1 MQPDEPA
8 HAPAQHRPAPR
19 VPAAFDL
26 TGEVAVVTGGGTGLG
41 RAIARA
47 LVECGARVVVAG
59 RRPEPLNETAEAL
72 GPAAFA
78 RVCDVVSPGA
88 CEALVAWAEA
98 EVGPV
103 TAVVAN
109 AGNHLK
115 APPEDVSDAAFSA
128 VLATHVLGAHAL
140 VRAVAPAW
148 SARRRGTVLLQC
160 SMTSFIGMPNVV
172 AYTAAK
178 SALAGMVRAYAADLG
193 PRGIRVVG
201 LAPGWVHT
209 DLLDGVLAGDPGR
222 EARIVERTPLG
233 RFGRPEEV
241 GNAAAFLLSPAASFV
256 HGAVLPVDGGGLIG
270 F

>member
-1 MQPDEPA
+1 MREST
-8 HAPAQHRPAPR
+8 

-26 TGEVAVVTGGGTGLG
+26 TGQVVVVTGGGTGLG
-41 RAIARA
+41 RAIAA
-47 LVECGARVVVAG
+47 AVVDCGARVVVAG
-59 RRPEPLNETAEAL
+59 RRAEPLEETAAAL

-78 RVCDVVSPGA
+78 RTCDVVSEGA
-88 CEALVAWAEA
+88 CEALIRWAEA

-115 APPEDVSDAAFSA
+115 AAPEDVSDGAFRA
-128 VLATHVLGAHAL
+128 VLDTHVLGAHAL
-140 VRAVAPAW
+140 VRAVLPLW
-148 SARRRGTVLLQC
+148 TARRGGTVLLQC
-160 SMTSFIGMPNVV
+160 SMTGFIGMPQVI

-178 SALAGMVRAYAADLG
+178 SALVGMVRGYAADLG

-209 DLLDGVLAGDPGR
+209 DLLDGVLAGDPER
-222 EARIVERTPLG
+222 EARIVARTPLG
-233 RFGRPEEV
+233 RFGRPEEI

>member
-1 MQPDEPA
+1 M
-8 HAPAQHRPAPR
+8 APSETTHGG
-19 VPAAFDL
+19 PAAPFGPRMFDL
-26 TGEVAVVTGGGTGLG
+26 TGEIALVTGGGTGLG
-41 RAIARA
+41 RAIAAA
-47 LVECGARVVVAG
+47 LAAAGAEVVIAG
-59 RRPEPLNETAEAL
+59 RRAGVLAETAAAL
-72 GPAAFA
+72 GG
-78 RVCDVVSPGA
+78 RVRAQPVDVTAPGA
-88 CEALVAWAEA
+88 CDALVAWTER

-115 APPEDVSDAAFSA
+115 RPPEEVDDAAFAA
-128 VLATHVLGAHAL
+128 VLGTHVIGAHAL
-140 VRAVAPAW
+140 VRAVLPGMT
-148 SARRRGTVLLQC
+148 ARRRGTVVLQC
-160 SMTSFIGMPNVV
+160 SMTSLIGMPQVV

-209 DLLDGVLAGDPGR
+209 DLLDGVLEGDPGR
-222 EARIVERTPLG
+222 TARILARTPLG
-233 RFGRPEEV
+233 RFGEAHEV

-256 HGAVLPVDGGGLIG
+256 HGAVLPVDGGGAIG